1 MARRDPRL
9 VALGAGV
16 AVIGAGFLFAAASV
30 PHGTEALAALGGL
43 AVLASLAYLA
53 WRVDPAWL
61 FTAAVIG
68 STFNGNWS
76 DLGVPGGVPPDRL
89 ILVAGALGLI
99 LYSPAARD
107 RPAFRARPIH
117 ALLALTVAW
126 AIGSGIA
133 AHTLREGSVQFYIL
147 DRMAVPFAVFALAPL
162 AFRTPR
168 HRAGFITAM
177 VWFGL
182 YLGLTAFFEIVGP
195 HQLVFPH
202 FILETGWG
210 TARAQ
215 GPFIEPA
222 VNGLALYV
230 CTVSSVIAL
239 STWKGRKRVLA
250 GTTLFFCV
258 LGLLFTLTRSSWVAT
273 IIATAVTLAVVPGLR
288 RYLLPV
294 TVAILTLVM
303 GALAFLP
310 GFSASVQE
318 RTDNKLTVWERQNVN
333 AAALNMVEHRP
344 LLGFGIGK
352 FNDDNTDYFTLQ
364 KGIPMFVTTQI
375 ALHNVFLLLAVELG
389 LIGASLYAASLIAVV
404 GSALASRGPPEMR
417 RWRIA
422 LLAIALYWIVGAQ
435 FVPLGQV
442 FANMIVWMWAGIVLG
457 GAAEATEPASNG
469 RRAHPPAPT
478 QELALRRPALGE
490 GGF

>member
-1 MARRDPRL
+1 LTGRAPRL
-9 VALGAGV
+9 VPLAAGLSV
-16 AVIGAGFLFAAASV
+16 AAAGLLFAAASV
-30 PHGTEALAALGGL
+30 PHGADLLLAVGGL

-61 FTAAVIG
+61 FTAALIA
-68 STFNGNWS
+68 STFNGNWN

-89 ILVAGALGLI
+89 VLFAGILGLI
-99 LYSPAARD
+99 LYSPSAQD

-117 ALLALTVAW
+117 ALLALTVVW
-126 AIGSGIA
+126 AIGSGVA
-133 AHTLREGSVQFYIL
+133 AHTLSEGSVQFYIL
-147 DRMAVPFAVFALAPL
+147 DRMAVPFAIFALAPL
-162 AFRTPR
+162 AFRTSR

-177 VWFGL
+177 VWYGL

-202 FILETGWG
+202 FILDSGWG

-215 GPFIEPA
+215 GPFIEPS
-222 VNGLALYV
+222 VNGMALYV
-230 CTVSSVIAL
+230 CAISSVIAL
-239 STWKGRKRVLA
+239 ASWRGRRRFLA
-250 GTTLFFCV
+250 GTTLFFCI
-258 LGLLFTLTRSSWVAT
+258 LGLLFTLTRSAWLAT
-273 IIATAVTLAVVPGLR
+273 IIATVATLAVVPDLR

-294 TVAILTLVM
+294 TVAVLTLVM

-310 GFSASVQE
+310 GFKASVQQ
-318 RTDNKLTVWERQNVN
+318 RADNQLTVWERRNVN
-333 AAALNMVEHRP
+333 AAALNMVEHKP
-344 LLGFGIGK
+344 LFGFGIGR

-364 KGIPMFVTTQI
+364 NGIPMFVTTQI

-389 LIGASLYAASLIAVV
+389 LIGATLYAASFLAVV
-404 GSALASRGPPEMR
+404 GSALLSRGPPEMR
-417 RWRIA
+417 RWRIG

-442 FANMIVWMWAGIVLG
+442 FANMIVWIWAGIVLG
-457 GAAEATEPASNG
+457 GATEVTQPASNG
-469 RRAHPPAPT
+469 DRPRPVRTKERALRGPAP
-478 QELALRRPALGE
+478 E

>member
-1 MARRDPRL
+1 MAGL
-9 VALGAGV
+9 
-16 AVIGAGFLFAAASV
+16 LFAAASI
-30 PHGTEALAALGGL
+30 PHGADLAAALVGL

-53 WRVDPAWL
+53 WQVDPAWL
-61 FTAAVIG
+61 FTAALIG

-76 DLGVPGGVPPDRL
+76 DLGVPGGLPPDRL
-89 ILVAGALGLI
+89 ILVAGILGLI
-99 LYSPAARD
+99 LYSPRAQD

-117 ALLALTVAW
+117 ALLALTVVW
-126 AIGSGIA
+126 AIGSGVV
-133 AHTLREGSVQFYIL
+133 AHTLSESNVIFYIL
-147 DRMAVPFAVFALAPL
+147 DRMAIPFAVFALAPL

-177 VWFGL
+177 VWYGL

-202 FILETGWG
+202 FILESGWG

-215 GPFIEPA
+215 GPFIEPS
-222 VNGLALYV
+222 VNGMALYI
-230 CTVSSVIAL
+230 CAISSVIAL
-239 STWKGRKRVLA
+239 ASWKGRRRLLA
-250 GTTLFFCV
+250 GTTLFFSI
-258 LGLLFTLTRSSWVAT
+258 LGLLFTLTRSAWLATIVAT
-273 IIATAVTLAVVPGLR
+273 VVTLAVVPGLR

-294 TVAILTLVM
+294 TIAVLTLVM

-310 GFSASVQE
+310 GFKASVQE
-318 RTDNKLTVWERQNVN
+318 RADNQLTVWERRNVN

-344 LLGFGIGK
+344 LFGFGIGR

-389 LIGASLYAASLIAVV
+389 LIGATLYAASFLCVV
-404 GSALASRGPPEMR
+404 GSALFSRGPPEMQ
-417 RWRIA
+417 RWRIG

-457 GAAEATEPASNG
+457 GATGATQPASNG
-469 RRAHPPAPT
+469 RHPESTVST

-490 GGF
+490 GSV